1 MTKLKKNSF
10 PDILARDLSSLSP
23 AELQIART
31 LIESNYLAG
40 IENASKLA
48 KRSGVSAPTVARFSD
63 RFGFKSYA
71 EMRDAI
77 LRHHDNRLK
86 GPSDLIEDRRYAA
99 PDQAISKDAS
109 DYVRLVEECLNPAN
123 IDKLTELAKKLANSS
138 VPVLTTGGTFSTVFA
153 QHFYLHLR
161 SLRKG
166 CHFVEVGI
174 GRESELIDLRQGT
187 FGVIFDFRRY
197 QPDTYAFAKRMN
209 ARGGRIVLIT
219 DPFLSP
225 IIEFADFTIPV
236 RVNISSPFDSGVGA
250 MVVTEFLINQIY
262 LAIGDPVKKRLA
274 RIDELRTE
282 LR

>member
-1 MTKLKKNSF
+1 MTKPRKHSF
-10 PDILARDLSSLSP
+10 PDILARELSSLSP

-40 IENASKLA
+40 MENASRLA
-48 KRSGVSAPTVARFSD
+48 KRSGVSAPTVARFSE

-71 EMRDAI
+71 GMRDAI

-86 GPSDLIEDRRYAA
+86 GPSDLIEDRQYAA
-99 PDQAISKDAS
+99 PDQTVSRDAS
-109 DYVRLVEECLNPAN
+109 GYVALVGECLNPAN
-123 IDKLTELAKKLANSS
+123 IATLTDLGRKLANSS

-153 QHFYLHLR
+153 RHFYLHLR

-166 CHFVEVGI
+166 CHFIEVGI

-197 QPDTYAFAKRMN
+197 QPDTYEFAKRMN
-209 ARGGRIVLIT
+209 ECGGRIVLIT
-219 DPFLSP
+219 DLFLSP
-225 IIEFADFTIPV
+225 ISEFADFTVPV
-236 RVNISSPFDSGVGA
+236 RVNISPPFDSGIGA
-250 MVVTEFLINQIY
+250 MTVTEFLISQVY